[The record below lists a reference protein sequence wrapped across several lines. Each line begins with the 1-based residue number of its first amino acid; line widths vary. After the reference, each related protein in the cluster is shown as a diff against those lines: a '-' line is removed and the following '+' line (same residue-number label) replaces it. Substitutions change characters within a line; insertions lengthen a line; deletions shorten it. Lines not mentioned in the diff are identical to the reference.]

1 MFVGALTASLRMR
14 GLETETAVGRRLAA
28 VRLARGTRNVWSGA
42 VKLLLHL
49 RRYRLP
55 LRAAVRTAHGVLT
68 EREGV
73 IVRLE
78 DQSGCCGFGEAAP
91 VPGFGGGS
99 VDEIES
105 ALRGLGGADEST
117 GARRVTGVELDDFC
131 RAAPD
136 RLACAAVALE
146 SALIGL
152 AERGGDGD
160 PALPSRATSEN
171 SGLDT
176 LSVAALLPAGKAAL
190 PRLGPLG
197 DAGFR
202 TFKWKVGVAAAEE
215 ELPLLDDLCAELP
228 KGARVRLDANGA
240 WDRRTAE
247 RWLERCAERPVE
259 YVEQPCADGAW
270 AGASGRARAE
280 DLLRGLAEDFP
291 TPIALDESLVGG
303 GDVDR
308 WLAAE
313 WRGVWVIKPGLLGH
327 AEVVLARLARARA
340 DVVFSSALETAVGA
354 RAALRLAFAWA
365 AAQPGAQRST
375 SNIQHSTSKGQTA
388 GETRAEATC
397 ETQNAKPEIRV
408 PRALGFG
415 VWPLFQDARFDG
427 PSLTPFLRAEDVER
441 IDPEAVW
448 NALS

>member
-1 MFVGALTASLRMR
+1 MNSSG
-14 GLETETAVGRRLAA
+14 
-28 VRLARGTRNVWSGA
+28 RLARGTRNVWSGA

-49 RRYRLP
+49 RRYWLP

-78 DQSGCCGFGEAAP
+78 DESGRCGYGEGAP

-117 GARRVTGVELDDFC
+117 GARRVTEAELDDFC
-131 RAAPD
+131 RTAPD
-136 RLACAAVALE
+136 RLACATVALE
-146 SALIGL
+146 SARAGL
-152 AERGGDGD
+152 AERGGGGV
-160 PALPSRATSEN
+160 PALTHRATAEI
-171 SGLDT
+171 LP
-176 LSVAALLPAGKAAL
+176 VAALLPAGKAAL

-327 AEVVLARLARARA
+327 AEAVLARLARART

-354 RAALRLAFAWA
+354 RAALRLAFAWEA
-365 AAQPGAQRST
+365 RQPGAQRPT
-375 SNIQHSTSKGQTA
+375 SNIEHSTSKGQTV
-388 GETRAEATC
+388 GETRAEATR
-397 ETQNAKPEIRV
+397 ETQNAKPETRV

-415 VWPLFQDARFDG
+415 VWPLFQEARFDG
-427 PSLTPFLRAEDVER
+427 PYLTPFLRAEEVER
-441 IDPEAVW
+441 INPEAIW

>member
-1 MFVGALTASLRMR
+1 M
-14 GLETETAVGRRLAA
+14 
-28 VRLARGTRNVWSGA
+28 
-42 VKLLLHL
+42 KLLLHL

-55 LRAAVRTAHGVLT
+55 LRSAVRTAHGVLT

-78 DQSGCCGFGEAAP
+78 DESGQSGFGEGAP

-105 ALRGLGGADEST
+105 ALRGLGGADESS
-117 GARRVTGVELDDFC
+117 GARRVTGTELDDFC

-146 SALIGL
+146 SARAGL
-152 AERGGDGD
+152 AERGGGGV

-171 SGLDT
+171 RSQVNDLAYRDGVPALT
-176 LSVAALLPAGKAAL
+176 HRATVEVWPVAALLPAGKAAL

-247 RWLERCAERPVE
+247 RWLQRCAERPVE

-313 WRGVWVIKPGLLGH
+313 WRGVWVIKPGLLAH
-327 AEVVLARLARARA
+327 TETVLTRLARARA

-365 AAQPGAQRST
+365 ATQPGAQRST
-375 SNIQHSTSKGQTA
+375 SNIQPSTSKGQAA
-388 GETRAEATC
+388 GETSAEAKPK
-397 ETQNAKPEIRV
+397 TQNAQPETLV

-415 VWPLFQDARFDG
+415 VWPLFQEARFDG
-427 PSLTPFLRAEDVER
+427 PYLTPFLRAEDVER
-441 IDPEAVW
+441 IDLEAVW